1 MPKVKADLAW
11 HPGTPSPAAQAR
23 NERVFAWSKL
33 DELDADL
40 AATSLALFRSI
51 HAGLEALV
59 KLWVAA
65 RGLSFAVE
73 AVALG
78 VERGIIVDVDTY
90 PSRLVDGVVPFDAS
104 TSDYDR
110 HAAVAESDKAIYLLR
125 TFVAAASAEDY
136 ARALETAKCLSAS
149 GGLGAA
155 VALAVVFSE
164 EKDLVEDATRRAI
177 AAETPP
183 APELL
188 LASVRDPILA
198 RELVAKHVTVLDD
211 ESRPAW
217 TLLDRLGSDAGK
229 VLAAGD
235 DDSFLPFLEA
245 TDSPDA
251 LVALLPYASRKA
263 LAKRVQ
269 KRLLEH
275 PMTFDAL
282 EPIVA
287 DKKHPHRA
295 VAAVIHA
302 AIAKAHPD
310 RVAPTKAAPQA
321 PIASAV
327 PAFLAAPPWLAPKTT
342 KTSAGPIDLE
352 PMVVP
357 LRKDVREGDLDPL
370 ADYARWGDGVV
381 EYARK
386 NKKRARENWLK
397 EVAEDKKHGRAV
409 DLDLMLDGPEDLALE
424 AWNAA
429 TDAQRLYYPNTYY
442 GGAFLV
448 ALGRRPVSFVPGL
461 LKLLELRPAG
471 ASRMPVDEIEHLLV
485 TIDGTDVAST
495 LVDHFESGKKFR
507 AAAERWTK
515 RHPITAAKAAIPRAL
530 RGGKSAAPAIA
541 FLQSM
546 VARGSAPA
554 IDEVAKQY
562 EKSSKK
568 PLVESLDAIVG
579 TNPLA
584 FYPAKLPKLPPF
596 FDATLLPPIVL
607 REGGALPPDAVMHVG
622 TMLAISEPDRP
633 YAGIALLREACTRE
647 SLRDFAWSL
656 FESWLAVGSPPKEM
670 WALHALGFLGDDDTA
685 RRLAP
690 MIRAWPGERA
700 AARAV
705 QGLAVLANIGSD
717 LSLMLLDGIADKVRF
732 ASIQTSARERIEQ
745 IAKARGLTRDELGD
759 RLVPDLGLDERAELE
774 LDFGPRKF
782 RVRLDEHLAPYVM
795 SGDQRIGALPKPSK
809 SDDAQ
814 KAKDAA
820 NRFKALKKDIA
831 AVARSRIDRLE
842 HGMIAR
848 RRWAA
853 PELRMFFI
861 DKPIVRSLAARLV
874 WSAHRRDERVGTF
887 RIAEDGTLAAT
898 NDKPFVLEDA
908 MTASVAHPIDLDARD
923 IAAWS
928 LVFADYEILQ
938 PFAQLARDVHAPSEL
953 AQHEGRDLSAPAL
966 VFGLE
971 KMRWQRG
978 GASDGGSF
986 SDHTRPFPGTPFTA
1000 HVTYSGAVGMGYID
1014 EKELLTIETITF
1026 KRGRDDV
1033 PIEAVDPIVVSEVL
1047 RDLATLGAPR
1057 ESD

>member
-1 MPKVKADLAW
+1 
-11 HPGTPSPAAQAR
+11 
-23 NERVFAWSKL
+23 
-33 DELDADL
+33 
-40 AATSLALFRSI
+40 
-51 HAGLEALV
+51 
-59 KLWVAA
+59 
-65 RGLSFAVE
+65 VE

-78 VERGIIVDVDTY
+78 VERGIIVDADAY
-90 PSRLVDGVVPFDAS
+90 PSRLVDGVVSFDAS

-110 HAAVAESDKAIYLLR
+110 HEAVAQSEKAIYMLR

-136 ARALETAKCLSAS
+136 TRELETAKRLIAS

-164 EKDLVEDATRRAI
+164 EKALVDDATRRAI

-188 LASVRDPILA
+188 LASVRDPVLA

-217 TLLDRLGSDAGK
+217 TLLERLGSDAGK

-245 TDSPDA
+245 IDSPDA
-251 LVALLPYASRKA
+251 LVALLPYASKKA

-282 EPIVA
+282 EPVVA

-302 AIAKAHPD
+302 AIAKAHPE
-310 RVAPTKAAPQA
+310 RAGSMKAALPQT
-321 PIASAV
+321 PIASAI
-327 PAFLAAPPWLAPKTT
+327 PAFLAAPPWLAPKTI

-357 LRKDVREGDLDPL
+357 LRRDVREGDLDPL

-381 EYARK
+381 DYARK

-448 ALGRRPVSFVPGL
+448 ALGRRPVSFVAGL

-515 RHPITAAKAAIPRAL
+515 RYPITAAKAAIPRAL

-541 FLQSM
+541 FLQAM

-568 PLVESLDAIVG
+568 PVASTLDAIVG
-579 TNPLA
+579 TDPLA
-584 FYPAKLPKLPPF
+584 FYPAKLPKVP
-596 FDATLLPPIVL
+596 AVL
-607 REGGALPPDAVMHVG
+607 RRDA
-622 TMLAISEPDRP
+622 
-633 YAGIALLREACTRE
+633 
-647 SLRDFAWSL
+647 
-656 FESWLAVGSPPKEM
+656 
-670 WALHALGFLGDDDTA
+670 
-685 RRLAP
+685 
-690 MIRAWPGERA
+690 
-700 AARAV
+700 
-705 QGLAVLANIGSD
+705 
-717 LSLMLLDGIADKVRF
+717 
-732 ASIQTSARERIEQ
+732 
-745 IAKARGLTRDELGD
+745 
-759 RLVPDLGLDERAELE
+759 
-774 LDFGPRKF
+774 
-782 RVRLDEHLAPYVM
+782 
-795 SGDQRIGALPKPSK
+795 
-809 SDDAQ
+809 
-814 KAKDAA
+814 
-820 NRFKALKKDIA
+820 
-831 AVARSRIDRLE
+831 
-842 HGMIAR
+842 
-848 RRWAA
+848 
-853 PELRMFFI
+853 
-861 DKPIVRSLAARLV
+861 LAA
-874 WSAHRRDERVGTF
+874 HR
-887 RIAEDGTLAAT
+887 
-898 NDKPFVLEDA
+898 
-908 MTASVAHPIDLDARD
+908 S
-923 IAAWS
+923 S
-928 LVFADYEILQ
+928 
-938 PFAQLARDVHAPSEL
+938 
-953 AQHEGRDLSAPAL
+953 
-966 VFGLE
+966 
-971 KMRWQRG
+971 
-978 GASDGGSF
+978 
-986 SDHTRPFPGTPFTA
+986 
-1000 HVTYSGAVGMGYID
+1000 
-1014 EKELLTIETITF
+1014 
-1026 KRGRDDV
+1026 
-1033 PIEAVDPIVVSEVL
+1033 
-1047 RDLATLGAPR
+1047 
-1057 ESD
+1057 